1 MFQLY
6 LTLESYSPLHL
17 ISPFGGPLLAITMG
31 CIYCFYPMKDIR
43 FEPDYWYELQLLLIP
58 GFFPLFLCSGLVEG
72 AYWCNFKYNGN
83 LKSYAYTFMFGLT
96 VYGVVNTVYYLVWVQ
111 ILGWTPPMAF
121 NNYVAGT
128 SAWNSHHI
136 FIWSR

>member
-17 ISPFGGPLLAITMG
+17 ISPFGGPFLAITMG